1 MKNVY
6 KELAKIQAQ
15 RKTLEAQEAEL
26 KLAIIEDMETRGET
40 SAVTTYGKATISY
53 RTTYEYTEAVQK
65 LNERLKLAKVK
76 EEQKGLATPKQS
88 KYLTFTLPKA

>member
-26 KLAIIEDMETRGET
+26 KLAIIEDMESLSET
-40 SAVTTYGKATISY
+40 STVTTYGKATISH
-53 RTTYEYTEAVQK
+53 RTSYEYTEAVQK
-65 LNERLKLAKVK
+65 LSEKLKLAKLK
-76 EEQKGLATPKQS
+76 EEQKGIATPKQS
-88 KYLTFTLPKA
+88 KYLIFTLPKE